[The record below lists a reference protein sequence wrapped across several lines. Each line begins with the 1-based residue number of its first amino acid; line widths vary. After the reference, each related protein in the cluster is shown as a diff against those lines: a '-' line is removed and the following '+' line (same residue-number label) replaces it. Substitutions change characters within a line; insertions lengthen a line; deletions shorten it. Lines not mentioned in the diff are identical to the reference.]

1 MINGRRKQTI
11 KMRAVIQPITGKGVS
26 SLSNSPSGG
35 QAQAKNE
42 SPVADLDQRGIFI
55 QTLQAVEC
63 SPREAADTIAD
74 LFFSRNIN
82 DPKWLKRVLT
92 RDAAGFIPPRGQRL
106 MFSFWCITR
115 GLPFDEEDLPPVEFD
130 TDEENNQSGE
140 NLEPG
145 IPAPP
150 FDLGLGWRIE
160 KDGRGHWVSVPG
172 GPLAYEEA
180 FRYAQ
185 QREFISRYGGRIWR

>member
-1 MINGRRKQTI
+1 MNGRRKQTI
-11 KMRAVIQPITGKGVS
+11 KVQAVTQPTTENGVS
-26 SLSNSPSGG
+26 SLSNSLLDS
-35 QAQAKNE
+35 QAKTNIE
-42 SPVADLDQRGIFI
+42 SPIADIDQRSIFI

-63 SPREAADTIAD
+63 SPREAAETIAD
-74 LFFSRNIN
+74 PFFSGNIN

-92 RDAAGFIPPRGQRL
+92 RDAAGFLPPRGQRL

-130 TDEENNQSGE
+130 ADEENNQSGE
-140 NLEPG
+140 NLKSE
-145 IPAPP
+145 ISAPP
-150 FDLGLGWRIE
+150 FDPGLGWRIE
-160 KDGRGHWVSVPG
+160 KDRRGHWVSVPI
-172 GPLAYEEA
+172 GPLTYEEA

>member
-11 KMRAVIQPITGKGVS
+11 KMQVVIQPITGKGVS
-26 SLSNSPSGG
+26 SLSNTPSDS
-35 QAQAKNE
+35 QAKTNID
-42 SPVADLDQRGIFI
+42 SHITNIDQRSIFI

-63 SPREAADTIAD
+63 SPREAAATIAD
-74 LFFSRNIN
+74 LFFSGNIN

-92 RDAAGFIPPRGQRL
+92 RDAAGFLPPRGQRL

-130 TDEENNQSGE
+130 TDEENNQFDE
-140 NLEPG
+140 NFDPE

-150 FDLGLGWRIE
+150 FDPGLGWRIE
-160 KDGRGHWVSVPG
+160 KDKRGHWIPVPG